1 MLLFRRTKSSFY
13 IFVLRSTAAIAE
25 IRFSYLAKSGIFTF
39 LFRLNEFPDFYQL
52 ARILHEMFR

>member
-39 LFRLNEFPDFYQL
+39 LFRLNEFPDFL
-52 ARILHEMFR
+52 SIGTHFA